1 MEVIYMT
8 DALDEYLVQHVREY
22 DGKKFVQATSE
33 NVKFKDEDA
42 DLIKRREKAYQDKF
56 KPLTKALRKLYQ
68 GTVLRVQVAKRNL
81 GSVPAVVTSSDFGN
95 TANMERI
102 LRAQAFSANA
112 DISGMGA
119 MKIFEI
125 NPRHP
130 LIVKLLDGMVT
141 PEVGKNGDDD
151 KKDAAELELPDDLVD
166 SAMMIHDMAMLNGGF
181 PIVNPKE
188 HNARM
193 AKVLQK
199 QFGLE
204 SLTLEPEIDPPIVE
218 DEPPE
223 FDMDSMMGGMN
234 MDDFNMDDFDL
245 DSLNMDEL

>member
-1 MEVIYMT
+1 M
-8 DALDEYLVQHVREY
+8 
-22 DGKKFVQATSE
+22 G
-33 NVKFKDEDA
+33 
-42 DLIKRREKAYQDKF
+42 
-56 KPLTKALRKLYQ
+56 
-68 GTVLRVQVAKRNL
+68 
-81 GSVPAVVTSSDFGN
+81 
-95 TANMERI
+95 
-102 LRAQAFSANA
+102 
-112 DISGMGA
+112 GMGA

-141 PEVGKNGDDD
+141 PAAEEKDGDD
-151 KKDAAELELPDDLVD
+151 KKEVEAVLPDDLVD

-181 PIVNPKE
+181 PIANPKE
-188 HNARM
+188 HNTRM

-204 SLTLEPEIDPPIVE
+204 SLALEPEIDPPVVE

-223 FDMDSMMGGMN
+223 FDINAMGGMN
-234 MDDFNMDDFDL
+234 MEDFNMDDFDL